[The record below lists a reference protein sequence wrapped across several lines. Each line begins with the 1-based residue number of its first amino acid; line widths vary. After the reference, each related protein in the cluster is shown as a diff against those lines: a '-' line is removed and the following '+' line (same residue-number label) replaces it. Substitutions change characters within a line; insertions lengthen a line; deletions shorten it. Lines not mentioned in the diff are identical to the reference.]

1 MLPGTER
8 VLAVSNKLAKTLRS
22 TGGRIRSILGPG
34 WLVMLAD
41 VDAPSLLTA
50 MQSGYYLSYLMIPW
64 LILLTIPLYFTQELT
79 IRLALGSGRGIGE
92 IIKDRYGK
100 RAALSSLL
108 LMMLIDGAAYL
119 GEYAS
124 VAAVGLTLGIPV
136 IASVLIILT
145 LHTIIILLSGSYRRI
160 EDILLLLST
169 LILVYLAAF
178 IVIGLNP
185 TALYEST
192 ELMFN
197 PSSYSN
203 VSYIGLLAANIGA
216 AIMPWM
222 LYYQSSAIVDKGLKP
237 SHYTH
242 ERFETAVG
250 AAISELL
257 MVAGALIGYGLRIK
271 GGSVDGFLNTLR
283 SIRLI
288 MGNYWFYAASVGLI
302 AAATLAVFVISM
314 GFAYGLGEYLGEPSG
329 FRYRFRNAKVFY
341 LFYLIEV
348 IPAALL
354 VLLSRNL
361 ANTIID
367 IMIFNSIALS
377 VPLILLIRLTS
388 DRRLVGSYAI
398 GRVRALA
405 LYATAILILVLGV
418 YAAVSSL

>member
-1 MLPGTER
+1 ML
-8 VLAVSNKLAKTLRS
+8 AASNKLAKKLRG
-22 TGGRIRSILGPG
+22 TMGLLRSILGPG

-50 MQSGYYLSYLMIPW
+50 MQSGYYLNYLMIPW

-100 RAALSSLL
+100 GVALSSLL

-124 VAAVGLTLGIPV
+124 VAAVGLALGVPV
-136 IASVLIILT
+136 IASILFILT
-145 LHTIIILLSGSYRRI
+145 LHTIIILLNGSYRRV
-160 EDILLLLST
+160 ENILLLLST
-169 LILVYLAAF
+169 LVLVYLAAF
-178 IVIGLNP
+178 IAIGLNP

-197 PSSYSN
+197 PSSYN
-203 VSYIGLLAANIGA
+203 NISYVGLLAANIGA

-250 AAISELL
+250 AVISELL
-257 MVAGALIGYGLRIK
+257 MVAGVLIGYGLRVK
-271 GGSVDGFLNTLR
+271 GGSIDGFLSALR
-283 SIRLI
+283 SIRVV

-329 FRYRFRNAKVFY
+329 FRHRFRDAKVFY
-341 LFYLIEV
+341 SFYLIEV

-361 ANTIID
+361 ASTIID

-377 VPLILLIRLTS
+377 VPLILLVRLTS

-398 GRVRALA
+398 GRVRAIALYIITIIILA
-405 LYATAILILVLGV
+405 LGT
-418 YAAVSSL
+418 YAAVLTF